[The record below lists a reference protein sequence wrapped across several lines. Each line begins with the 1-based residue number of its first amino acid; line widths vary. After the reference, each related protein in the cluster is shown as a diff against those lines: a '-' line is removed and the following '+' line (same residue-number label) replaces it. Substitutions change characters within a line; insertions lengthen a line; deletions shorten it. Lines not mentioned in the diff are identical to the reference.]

1 MFWRSLLNVM
11 KRGALFQQFFWIGG
25 HGSIL
30 GANVCGDLNGGAM
43 GLGHGLTVE
52 DAAHEGTSEG
62 VACTYGVGHF
72 HLRRFLEGNVTRG
85 EDVAAI
91 GAAGKHK
98 HVEVVLA
105 QDEPAFVLNIK
116 ARITKHAT
124 DEHQFLIVYF
134 QDVATLE

>member
-1 MFWRSLLNVM
+1 
-11 KRGALFQQFFWIGG
+11 
-25 HGSIL
+25 
-30 GANVCGDLNGGAM
+30 M
-43 GLGHGLTVE
+43 GLGHGLAVE

-62 VACTYGVGHF
+62 VACTDGVGHF
-72 HLRRFLEGNVTRG
+72 DFGRFLEGYVTRG

-105 QDEPAFVLNIK
+105 QDEPAFVLDVEAGI
-116 ARITKHAT
+116 AEHAAN
-124 DEHQFLIVYF
+124 EHQFLIVYL